1 VALKERAYSLLV
13 VSASEKFNDIMSA
26 LLPEM
31 SFSPVSFAGSITE
44 AQRKSAEQSFDIIVV
59 NSPLADDMGI
69 RFAIDCSTSSNT
81 LVLILA
87 KNETF
92 SDVYERVERYGVFT
106 LSKPISRQSMVNALR
121 WMITAKTRLENTEKK
136 TAKMENKMEEIR
148 LINKAKWLLISN
160 EGLLEPE
167 AHRYLEKEA
176 MDRCVAK
183 KQIAEEIIKKY
194 S

>member
-1 VALKERAYSLLV
+1 MALNEQTYSLLV
-13 VSASEKFNDIMSA
+13 VSASEKFNDIMAS

-31 SFSPVSFAGSITE
+31 SFAPVGYAGSVTE
-44 AQRKSAEQSFDIIVV
+44 AQRKAAEQNFDIIVV
-59 NSPLADDMGI
+59 NSPLGDDMGI
-69 RFAIDCSTSSNT
+69 RFAIDCSTSSNA

-92 SDVYERVERYGVFT
+92 TDVYERVEHYGAFT
-106 LSKPISRQSMVNALR
+106 LSKPISKQSIVNALR
-121 WMITAKTRLENTEKK
+121 WMITTKTRLENAEKK
-136 TAKMENKMEEIR
+136 TVKMENKMEEIR
-148 LINKAKWLLISN
+148 LVNKAKWLLISK

-176 MDRCVAK
+176 MDRCVPK
-183 KQIAEEIIKKY
+183 RTVAEEIIKKY

>member
-1 VALKERAYSLLV
+1 VALREQAYSLLV
-13 VSASEKFNDIMSA
+13 VSASEKFNDIMAS

-31 SFSPVSFAGSITE
+31 SFSPVGFAGSISE

-69 RFAIDCSTSSNT
+69 RFAIDSSTSSNA

-92 SDVYERVERYGVFT
+92 TDVYEKVERYGVFT
-106 LSKPISRQSMVNALR
+106 LSKPISKQSIVNALR
-121 WMITAKTRLENTEKK
+121 WMITTKTRLENAEKK
-136 TAKMENKMEEIR
+136 TVKMENKMEEIR
-148 LINKAKWLLISN
+148 LVNKAKWLLISK

-176 MDRCVAK
+176 MDRCVSK
-183 KQIAEEIIKKY
+183 RVIAEEIIKKH